1 MIRRKARHRDRR
13 TSWAWPVGA
22 LLTFAG
28 TSSVPLGMAA
38 RYAWDGRWPRA
49 WTCLTVFCAL
59 AAAGCVLA
67 VLVLLL
73 YRQERKVDAK

>member
-13 TSWAWPVGA
+13 TSWAWPVAA

-38 RYAWDGRWPRA
+38 RYGWEDDWSRA
-49 WTCLTVFCAL
+49 WAFLAIFCAL
-59 AAAGCVLA
+59 ATAGCVLS

-73 YRQERKVDAK
+73 YRQNRKADAR